1 MTEPT
6 QIKGFNPIKLN
17 RFQPAEYQRV
27 IYSATPEANTPVA
40 DLKKPEYW
48 AHIAQQL
55 KSGDR
60 IEVEREDGAYFIE
73 LLVREVGRTWAKVV
87 SLREI
92 TLEDTAFTIPE
103 ELKEYD
109 VEYKGKITKW
119 SVIRIK
125 DRSAVY
131 EGGSTKQDAVN
142 WLTDHLKALAA

>member
-6 QIKGFNPIKLN
+6 KLKGFNPIKLD
-17 RFQPAEYQRV
+17 RFKPSEYMRV
-27 IYSATPEANTPVA
+27 VYYAIPEANTPIS

-55 KSGDR
+55 KASDR
-60 IEVEREDGAYFIE
+60 IEVEAEDGAYFVE
-73 LLVREVGRTWAKVV
+73 LLVRDVGRTWAKVTV
-87 SLREI
+87 LRE
-92 TLEDTAFTIPE
+92 LMLDDTGAPMPD

-109 VEYKGKITKW
+109 VIYKGKMTKW
-119 SVIRIK
+119 SVIRLK

-131 EGGSTKQDAVN
+131 EGGNTKQDAMA